1 MAEAD
6 YYLLGGADD
15 AGGYCDLHGED
26 YSTEFIYTVN
36 GGAGQGNLAGICF
49 YGMVKVLDGFLVD

>member
-15 AGGYCDLHGED
+15 AGSHCDLYGED
-26 YSTEFIYTVN
+26 HSAEFIYTIN
-36 GGAGQGNLAGICF
+36 RGAGQGNLSGICF
-49 YGMVKVLDGFLVD
+49 MGW